1 MLLSARDHASMNCM
15 TNRPI
20 WILIPLALAILPFS
34 TPLRTGA
41 LAGAGPDVINTVWA
55 MWWFQQEWSGAAW
68 GGHSTYFNFPFGGT
82 GAILSPLSA
91 VIWSL
96 FDGIVGPARATT
108 YCNLTI
114 LWLMMLAMYFVVR
127 RLGLSSLAA
136 GSASLLLVRP
146 RTSAYCRA
154 RLLVNQLK
162 QTAFQR
168 RLEQFIIR
176 SIPRPN

>member
-1 MLLSARDHASMNCM
+1 M

-91 VIWSL
+91 VIWSF
-96 FDGIVGPARATT
+96 FDGTLLAISRNIFNKVVGQFE
-108 YCNLTI
+108 L
-114 LWLMMLAMYFVVR
+114 R
-127 RLGLSSLAA
+127 RF
-136 GSASLLLVRP
+136 P
-146 RTSAYCRA
+146 
-154 RLLVNQLK
+154 
-162 QTAFQR
+162 
-168 RLEQFIIR
+168 IR
-176 SIPRPN
+176 SNFLPFGHQ